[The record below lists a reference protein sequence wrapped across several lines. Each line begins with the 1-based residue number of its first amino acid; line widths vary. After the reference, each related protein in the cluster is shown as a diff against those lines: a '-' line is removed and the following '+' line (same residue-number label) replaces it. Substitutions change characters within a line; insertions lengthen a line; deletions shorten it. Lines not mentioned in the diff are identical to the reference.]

1 MSDQSRGPGHRLG
14 LGECDDRQHAPAASR
29 QIQPKL
35 RGRRGQRDAA
45 PGPQLEAMSM
55 AARIR
60 ACPAQR
66 WRVCQL
72 GQRRPLYLQGTR
84 PFRDQAAPAMA
95 RLIGVTCQR
104 NAKMSPVS
112 ATPRCPLLSGQCVA
126 AIMPGRLSGSVEAP
140 LSRPGLEHRRPWGGT
155 KGEERSGATRSHAQ
169 RVFQREHGEDGERR
183 TFPEVSTA
191 WHSDGQPVGRA
202 ITRPRPAL
210 VVPR

>member
-1 MSDQSRGPGHRLG
+1 MVAPLRDKPRRPERLTGDTAIREGRYVSRWWLPSVMRRSVSRTAKAVRPLRWTSLRQADRGQVVGPSSVRGPVAIPMLPPPR
-14 LGECDDRQHAPAASR
+14 AP
-29 QIQPKL
+29 
-35 RGRRGQRDAA
+35 
-45 PGPQLEAMSM
+45 
-55 AARIR
+55 
-60 ACPAQR
+60 
-66 WRVCQL
+66 
-72 GQRRPLYLQGTR
+72 TR
-84 PFRDQAAPAMA
+84 S
-95 RLIGVTCQR
+95 GCQR

-169 RVFQREHGEDGERR
+169 RVFQREHGEDGEHR

>member
-1 MSDQSRGPGHRLG
+1 M
-14 LGECDDRQHAPAASR
+14 
-29 QIQPKL
+29 
-35 RGRRGQRDAA
+35 
-45 PGPQLEAMSM
+45 
-55 AARIR
+55 
-60 ACPAQR
+60 
-66 WRVCQL
+66 
-72 GQRRPLYLQGTR
+72 
-84 PFRDQAAPAMA
+84 
-95 RLIGVTCQR
+95 TCQR

-112 ATPRCPLLSGQCVA
+112 ATPRCPLLSGQYVA

-169 RVFQREHGEDGERR
+169 RVFQREHGEDGEHR

>member
-1 MSDQSRGPGHRLG
+1 MGVPF
-14 LGECDDRQHAPAASR
+14 
-29 QIQPKL
+29 
-35 RGRRGQRDAA
+35 
-45 PGPQLEAMSM
+45 
-55 AARIR
+55 
-60 ACPAQR
+60 ACR
-66 WRVCQL
+66 
-72 GQRRPLYLQGTR
+72 
-84 PFRDQAAPAMA
+84 
-95 RLIGVTCQR
+95 CQR

-169 RVFQREHGEDGERR
+169 RVFQREHGEDGEHR